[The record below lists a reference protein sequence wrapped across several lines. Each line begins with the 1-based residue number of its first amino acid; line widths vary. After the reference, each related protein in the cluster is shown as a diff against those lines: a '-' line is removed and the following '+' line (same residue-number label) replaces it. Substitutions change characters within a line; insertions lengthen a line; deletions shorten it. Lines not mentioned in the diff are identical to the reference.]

1 MTATSTKTRSYTADF
16 YCFEKE
22 NEKHSSALADLLIA
36 HSGGH
41 APAHALEPGS
51 NELFQ
56 VRSIKAYA
64 GGNLFSA
71 VFGRCKFDEKPEQTA
86 VDSDE
91 EDVDLKPGYGLVQK
105 NHFLFFKDLNLVVFQ
120 RNGNAGR
127 YTHFQAYLNKPSF
140 EGYTLLPVLT
150 RDSYSRIENS
160 GPLKK
165 IEISVRQTA
174 LALDPETAYLKHYIE
189 MFRGSHA
196 GRMKVVLSGAKCG
209 GLTEATKDAFLT
221 LARYGR
227 ATIAR
232 ATLDDGN
239 EVIDLIADRITHSMD
254 VKLLANGRPDPTS
267 MFQELARAKDS
278 CAQELRQYFNP

>member
-1 MTATSTKTRSYTADF
+1 MTATTTQTRRYTADF

-22 NEKHSSALADLLIA
+22 DEAHNSALADLLIT

-51 NELFQ
+51 KELFQ

-64 GGNLFSA
+64 GGNVFSA
-71 VFGRCKFDEKPEQTA
+71 VFGRCKFGEKPEQTA

-91 EDVDLKPGYGLVQK
+91 EDVDIKPGYGLVEK
-105 NHFLFFKDLNLVVFQ
+105 NHFIFFKDLNLVVFQ

-127 YTHFQAYLNKPSF
+127 YTHFQSYLNKPNF

-150 RDSYSRIENS
+150 KDSYSRIEN
-160 GPLKK
+160 GGALKK
-165 IEISVRQTA
+165 VEISVRQTA
-174 LALDPETAYLKHYIE
+174 LALDPETAHLQHYIE

-196 GRMKVVLSGAKCG
+196 GRMKVVLSGAKSG
-209 GLTEATKDAFLT
+209 GLTEATKEAFLT

-232 ATLDDGN
+232 ATLDDDS
-239 EVIDLIADRITHSMD
+239 EVIDLIADRITHAMN

-267 MFQELARAKDS
+267 MFQELASAKDA
-278 CAQELRQYFNP
+278 CAQDLQQYFNS